1 MFLDNHKN
9 GIYVELLDL
18 SLVTFSLG
26 TYVWCNSQGMC
37 EKR

>member
-9 GIYVELLDL
+9 GIYVELLSL

-26 TYVWCNSQGMC
+26 TYVWCNSQGMR